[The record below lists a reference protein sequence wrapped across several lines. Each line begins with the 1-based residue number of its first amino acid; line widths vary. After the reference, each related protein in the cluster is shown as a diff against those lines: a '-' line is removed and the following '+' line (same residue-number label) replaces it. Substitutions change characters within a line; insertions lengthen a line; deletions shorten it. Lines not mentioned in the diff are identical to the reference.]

1 MTDRDTSQVESGAPP
16 VAAGDRTNADVAGP
30 DLTDAPPVADADATG
45 ADATGGGTAS
55 VVRSSGIM
63 AAGSVVS
70 RVTGFVRTAAIA
82 AAIGALTVGN
92 AYQVSYAL
100 PLQVYELVLGG
111 VLTSV
116 LVPVLVKARKRD
128 PDGGDGYTS
137 GLLSLAVVVLG
148 VATVLAVLA
157 APLLTGIFAN
167 ADTPADARGLITAL
181 SYFML
186 PSIFFYGMSALLAA
200 VLNTRGHFA
209 APMWAPIVNN
219 LVVITMALVF
229 LALSTGQL
237 AAATIQPWQVALL
250 GGGTLLGV
258 VSQVAALAPAL
269 RRVGYRFR
277 FRLQLRGLGLR
288 ELARMAGW
296 MVAYVAVSQVGVI
309 VVLRLA
315 SLNDNRG
322 GPSALVHNSAFILF
336 MTVHGIVAVSV
347 ITALM
352 PRMSAAAADGR
363 LGEVAANLSQG
374 SRLSGVILVPATAA
388 YLALGVPIAVT
399 AFEWGNV
406 GHDSA
411 TAIGFALMAA
421 GVGLVP
427 FAISQMQIFAFYAL
441 GDTRTPALANIAVVA
456 VKVVVALGLYALLPP
471 EWTIVGL
478 MTANTASYVV
488 AVAVS
493 AWLLRRR
500 VGPLDGPRTAQT
512 LVRLSL
518 AAVGAGVIG
527 WAIAYGVGGWL
538 GEGKGAAFTAL
549 VLGGVALL
557 AAFGAGAVFLR
568 VREVTELLG
577 SLRRFR
583 RRA

>member
-1 MTDRDTSQVESGAPP
+1 MTERGEANPTAGTPRPVPVKERGSDELAAEGGATP
-16 VAAGDRTNADVAGP
+16 VVADPDVTQADVAGGEA
-30 DLTDAPPVADADATG
+30 TDAG
-45 ADATGGGTAS
+45 AAS
-55 VVRSSGIM
+55 VARNSGIM

-137 GLLSLAVVVLG
+137 RLLSLAVVVLG
-148 VATVLAVLA
+148 VTTVLAVLS

-167 ADTPADARGLITAL
+167 ADTTPEARGLITAL

-186 PSIFFYGMSALLAA
+186 PSIFFYGLSALLAA

-219 LVVITMALVF
+219 LVVISMALVF
-229 LALSTGQL
+229 LALSTGRL
-237 AAATIQPWQVALL
+237 TAATIQPWQVALL

-277 FRLQLRGLGLR
+277 FQLQLRGLGLR
-288 ELARMAGW
+288 QLGRMAGW
-296 MVAYVAVSQVGVI
+296 MFAYVAVSQVGVI

-315 SLNDNRG
+315 SLNDTRG

-352 PRMSAAAADGR
+352 PRMSAAAVDGK
-363 LGEVAANLSQG
+363 LGEVAAHLSQG
-374 SRLSGVILVPATAA
+374 ARLSAVILVPATAA
-388 YLALGVPIAVT
+388 YLALGVPIAV
-399 AFEWGNV
+399 AVFQWGNL

-411 TAIGFALMAA
+411 TAIGYALMAA
-421 GVGLVP
+421 AIGLVP

-456 VKVVVALGLYALLPP
+456 VKVVMALALYALLPP
-471 EWTIVGL
+471 AWTIVGL
-478 MTANTASYVV
+478 MTANTASYAV

-500 VGPLDGPRTAQT
+500 VGRLDGPRTAQT
-512 LVRLSL
+512 
-518 AAVGAGVIG
+518 
-527 WAIAYGVGGWL
+527 
-538 GEGKGAAFTAL
+538 
-549 VLGGVALL
+549 
-557 AAFGAGAVFLR
+557 
-568 VREVTELLG
+568 
-577 SLRRFR
+577 
-583 RRA
+583 